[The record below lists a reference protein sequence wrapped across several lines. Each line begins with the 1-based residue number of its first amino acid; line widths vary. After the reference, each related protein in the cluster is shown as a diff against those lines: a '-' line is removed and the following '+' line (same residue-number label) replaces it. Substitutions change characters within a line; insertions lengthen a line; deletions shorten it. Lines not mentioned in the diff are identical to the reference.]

1 MAECRL
7 LGIPPGSLGGQR
19 LVVPDPVPVWPDMH
33 AGVAIFLSLSTQWR
47 MSSGMAGTF
56 ATGLDYQA
64 IEPTARMIG
73 VELSPAVFSDVR
85 ALESASLQIWNA
97 RR

>member
-1 MAECRL
+1 M
-7 LGIPPGSLGGQR
+7 LGIEPGSLGGKR
-19 LVVPDPVPVWPDMH
+19 EHVPDPVPVWPDMQ
-33 AGVAIFLSLSTQWR
+33 AGVAIFMSLSTQWR
-47 MSSGMAGTF
+47 MASGLSGTF